1 MELKS
6 CILARTS
13 SRSFET
19 KNIPQETL
27 IEILDSARYA
37 PSPKNR
43 QPWRFLILHGD
54 GKRAIVENYQSEKSR
69 SHEFEYLMSGEYYSE
84 NNSFDIIDQAPILI
98 LVFNA
103 YPSKK
108 TLPVYNLDFD
118 MMNTQSIGA
127 AVEHIML
134 RATDLGVSSLWLG
147 DILSAE
153 KFISASYPTMGKLTA
168 GIVLGYSNAPCRK
181 TDRLDFPEIIF
192 DYKEIQHG

>member
-13 SRSFET
+13 SRLFET
-19 KNIPQETL
+19 KNIPKETL

-54 GKRAIVENYQSEKSR
+54 GKRAVVENFQSQKRR
-69 SHEFEYLMSGEYYSE
+69 STESEYLMSGELYSE

-103 YPSKK
+103 YPSQKK
-108 TLPVYNLDFD
+108 LPLHNSDFD
-118 MMNTQSIGA
+118 MMNVQSIGA
-127 AVEHIML
+127 AVEHILL
-134 RATDLGVSSLWLG
+134 RAADLGVSSLWLG

-153 KFISASYPTMGKLTA
+153 EFISASYPNMGKLTA
-168 GIVLGYSNAPCRK
+168 GIALGYSVTPHEK
-181 TDRLDFPEIIF
+181 TDRLAFSEIFF
-192 DYKEIQHG
+192 DYKEIKYG